1 MSGCSEGRRQR
12 GAGPPG
18 CFGEGHEGR
27 HPVGVW
33 EWWDGDSSPIK
44 GNRGDS
50 LDSRKTRKGQG
61 AS

>member
-1 MSGCSEGRRQR
+1 MEVTKQHLECDMDFL
-12 GAGPPG
+12 A